1 MAKRSK
7 KKKRP
12 PETGPT
18 QRLATREILS
28 AKSGSMNWK
37 VALKA
42 LVIVAAGLWIYW
54 PALHGE
60 WLMDDNFYI
69 AQNPLLRDPSG
80 LWNIWL
86 LPGTLI
92 EYYPVAQ
99 SVQWF
104 EWQFWGGDTF
114 GYHLVS
120 VLLHVISALLVWRLL
135 DKFNLRLAW
144 LGGLL
149 FAIHPQQVESVAW
162 ISELKNT
169 LSLPFFL
176 LSMGAWIDYEEHRR
190 PGSYLWAAGLFL
202 VAMLCKISM
211 APFPLV
217 ILLYAWWRRGRIRWS
232 DLTASAPFFLISL
245 VLGLTTIFAGSSYA
259 QLHNMAAPQVPVGGF
274 LSRLALAGLSMSFYL
289 WKSIWPAQQLLIYPQ
304 WRVDPPSLLQFL
316 PWPIL
321 CGAIYWS
328 WKKRQSWG
336 RHVLLGLG
344 FFLINLAPFLGFKV
358 VSYMEFTWVMDH
370 FLYLPLVGLI
380 GLAVAGMEQIDGWLG
395 PSLRPYGMGAVA
407 IVLGLLAFGSRGYAS
422 QFITE
427 EAAWRHTAE
436 GNPEAWMAHN
446 NLGNALARSGR
457 FAEAV
462 EQYQDAIAILPGYAD
477 PHNNIGNVLQQE
489 GRFSE
494 AIEQYKQAL
503 QINPNYADAYND
515 LGNALCA
522 TGRISEAM
530 EEYEQALRINP
541 NYANARNALEK
552 LQALQKA
559 P

>member
-1 MAKRSK
+1 MAKRSP

-12 PETGPT
+12 SGTGPT
-18 QRLATREILS
+18 QGAQTREIPS

-37 VALKA
+37 VALMA
-42 LVIVAAGLWIYW
+42 MVIVAAGLWIYW
-54 PALHGE
+54 PALHGD
-60 WLMDDNFYI
+60 WLMDDDVYI
-69 AQNPLLRDPSG
+69 TQNPVLRDPNG
-80 LWNIWL
+80 LWKMWF

-92 EYYPVAQ
+92 EYYPMAQ

-104 EWQFWGGDTF
+104 EWQLWGSDTF
-114 GYHLVS
+114 GYHLVN
-120 VLLHVISALLVWRLL
+120 VILHLMSALLVWRLL

-149 FAIHPQQVESVAW
+149 FAVHPQQVESVAW

-176 LSMGAWIDYEEHRR
+176 LSMCAWIDYEERHR

-211 APFPLV
+211 APFPFV
-217 ILLYAWWRRGRIRWS
+217 ILFYAWWRRGRIRWS
-232 DLTASAPFFLISL
+232 DFTASAPFFLISL
-245 VLGLTTIFAGSSYA
+245 TLGIISISAGNFYS
-259 QLHNMAAPQVPVGGF
+259 QLHNIQAPQVPLGGF
-274 LSRLALAGLSMSFYL
+274 FSRLALTGLSMSFYL
-289 WKSIWPAQQLLIYPQ
+289 WKSIWPVQQLLIYPQ

-321 CGAIYWS
+321 CGVIYWS
-328 WKKRQSWG
+328 WKRRQSWG

-344 FFLINLAPFLGFKV
+344 FFLINLAPFLGFMV

-370 FLYLPLVGLI
+370 FLYLPLIGLI
-380 GLAVAGMEQIDGWLG
+380 GLAVAGMEQIDG
-395 PSLRPYGMGAVA
+395 SLAQSVRPCAMGAVA
-407 IVLGLLAFGSRGYAS
+407 IVLGLLAFGSRGYAA

-427 EAAWRHTAE
+427 ETAWRHTAE

-446 NLGNALARSGR
+446 NLGNALARSGQ
-457 FAEAV
+457 FPEAM

-477 PHNNIGNVLQQE
+477 PHSNIGNILQQE

-503 QINPNYADAYND
+503 QINPNFADAHNN
-515 LGNALCA
+515 LGNAFYQ
-522 TGRISEAM
+522 TGRISKAM
-530 EEYEQALRINP
+530 EEYEEALRINP
-541 NYANARNALEK
+541 NYTNARINLEK